1 MLLSH
6 HLCICYSCCLVY
18 SSPTCFMLSPSLPT
32 DLRPDMVRK
41 AFLGLQPL
49 SSPPL
54 YSLKYC
60 VYICLVY
67 LLLVGCKT
75 QEGEYFLKNS
85 LLFPLC
91 LHQCLT
97 RGRWFLCI
105 CWLNDFN
112 FLARHLF
119 FFHCIWCYWLLSLA
133 LHDTCYL
140 LILIFFLPASYL
152 SSFVVFFLPQYVPL
166 NSLLCFFYHL
176 LYINYSWP
184 VLFMLCA
191 FITISFLISLK
202 WHLHQRHPCITAP
215 DLGISL
221 DSSCKYCHALS
232 SPANLLFYSSTLV
245 NKPPLNPGQNTGVIL
260 DLAFLHCSH
269 QVVH

>member
-1 MLLSH
+1 MHDLTNDRNLPIRKYRVFLMSNSQVEFFCVLNLSRQV
-6 HLCICYSCCLVY
+6 L
-18 SSPTCFMLSPSLPT
+18 
-32 DLRPDMVRK
+32 
-41 AFLGLQPL
+41 
-49 SSPPL
+49 
-54 YSLKYC
+54 
-60 VYICLVY
+60 
-67 LLLVGCKT
+67 
-75 QEGEYFLKNS
+75 
-85 LLFPLC
+85 
-91 LHQCLT
+91 
-97 RGRWFLCI
+97 
-105 CWLNDFN
+105 
-112 FLARHLF
+112 
-119 FFHCIWCYWLLSLA
+119 
-133 LHDTCYL
+133 
-140 LILIFFLPASYL
+140 ASYL

-245 NKPPLNPGQNTGVIL
+245 NKPLLNPGQNTGVIL